1 MTEQDQFL
9 LENFKAKFRV
19 LMQRQR
25 ELKTDNLQL
34 QLQLKQLTEEN
45 SALKSERE
53 TQGKKYEYLKMAK
66 VLSAG
71 SQEKQDVKRQIK
83 DIVREIDN
91 CVAQLG
97 V

>member
-9 LENFKAKFRV
+9 LKNFKAKFRV

-25 ELKTDNLQL
+25 ELKTYNHQL
-34 QLQLKQLTEEN
+34 KEQLKQLTEEN
-45 SALKSERE
+45 NGLKSDRE
-53 TQGKKYEYLKMAK
+53 AQEKKYEYLKMAK
-66 VLSAG
+66 VLSVG
-71 SQEKQDVKRQIK
+71 NQEKQDVKRQIK
-83 DIVREIDN
+83 DIVREIDK

>member
-34 QLQLKQLTEEN
+34 QLHLKQLIEEN
-45 SALKSERE
+45 DALKSERE
-53 TQGKKYEYLKMAK
+53 AQGEKYEYLKMAK
-66 VLSAG
+66 VLSV
-71 SQEKQDVKRQIK
+71 SNQEKQDIKRQIK
-83 DIVREIDN
+83 NIVREIDK
-91 CVAQLG
+91 CIAQLG

>member
-25 ELKTDNLQL
+25 ELKADNHQL
-34 QLQLKQLTEEN
+34 QEQLKQLTEEN
-45 SALKSERE
+45 DVLKLDIE
-53 TQGKKYEYLKMAK
+53 TQEKKYAYLKMAK

-71 SQEKQDVKRQIK
+71 NHEKQDVKRQIK

-91 CVAQLG
+91 CVARLG

>member
-66 VLSAG
+66 VLSVD
-71 SQEKQDVKRQIK
+71 SHEKQNVKRQIK
-83 DIVREIDN
+83 DILREIDK

>member
-25 ELKTDNLQL
+25 ELKAENYQL
-34 QLQLKQLTEEN
+34 HKQLKQLAEEN
-45 SALKSERE
+45 DVLKSDRE

-71 SQEKQDVKRQIK
+71 NHEKQDVKRQIK
-83 DIVREIDN
+83 DIVREIDK
-91 CVAQLG
+91 CVARLG
-97 V
+97 L

>member
-1 MTEQDQFL
+1 MTDQDQFL

-25 ELKTDNLQL
+25 ELKTDNYQL
-34 QLQLKQLTEEN
+34 QKQLNQLAKEN
-45 SALKSERE
+45 DALKSERE
-53 TQGKKYEYLKMAK
+53 IQDKKYQYLKMAK
-66 VLSAG
+66 VLSVG
-71 SQEKQDVKRQIK
+71 SHEKQDVKRQIK